1 MPSKTLYLI
10 DGHALCYRSFY
21 ALQLTTSQGQP
32 TNAVYG
38 FIQTIRKL
46 LREYKPEYLA
56 VCFDS
61 KAKTKRQELFADYK
75 IQRPSMPEGLSSQI
89 PVIKNML
96 KAYGLS
102 ICEKDGYEADDL
114 IATLAKK
121 YDAEGFEVVVVTDDK
136 DMYQLMNQHI
146 HIFSIRNDKIMSP
159 KDVQDKW
166 GFEANRIVDYLSL
179 AGDQSDN
186 IPGVKGIGEVT
197 ASKLIQ
203 EYGDLKTILKNV
215 EHIKSPS
222 VKAKL
227 TEQKDMALLSHEL
240 ATLDMDVPVEID
252 ASDIEVKDPDKVK
265 LYDMFRELEFK
276 KIAQE
281 FEVKEAPAAV
291 EIVLNNETD
300 AKVFIEKIRET
311 KRFDFLFSNEHLFI
325 SFAKNEKLIFPLNQ
339 AVLFKSLFED
349 NNILK
354 ITYQLKDA
362 IKLLHGYNIALQRPA
377 FDVLI
382 AGGLLGNV
390 SATSRVSDLVWR
402 FLKPEAVSAH
412 DEVSYLGELHT
423 AISRE
428 LNRQDLVQL
437 YQDIELP
444 LSFVLA
450 AMETKGVCLDLAWLK
465 KLSQECEQKITEL
478 TKTLYSQAGEEFN
491 LNSPKQLGV
500 ILFEKLKLPV
510 VKRTKTGYS
519 TDEEVL
525 TKLSD
530 QHEFPALLLEYRQL
544 AKLKSTYMDALPNL
558 VNQKTQCIHTCFE
571 QMGAETGRLSSKQPN
586 LQNIPIRTELG
597 RKIRAAFIASSKD
610 HVLFSADYSQIELR
624 VLAHLSGDQTLKEAF
639 INDEDIH
646 KYTASLIFDV
656 EEKDITYH
664 MRDTAKRI
672 NFGIAYGM
680 SSFGLS
686 KDLGISASDAQKFIA
701 KYFERYPLVKEYMDN
716 TIKLCEEQGYVTTLL
731 NRRRYLPDIKS
742 KNNAVRQFA
751 QRQAINTPV
760 QGAAADLMKL
770 AMIKIDEEIQK
781 KELKSRMTITVH
793 DEIVLDVPNEEVNE
807 MKNLVKKTME
817 NCLTLTVPIK
827 VSVKKGKNWLEMQEI

>member
-89 PVIKNML
+89 PVIKDML
-96 KAYGLS
+96 KAYGLA

-114 IATLAKK
+114 IATFAKK
-121 YDAEGFEVVVVTDDK
+121 FDAEGYEVVVVTDDK

-240 ATLDMDVPVEID
+240 ATLDMDVPVEIET
-252 ASDIEVKDPDKVK
+252 ADIEVKEPNKTK
-265 LYDMFRELEFK
+265 LYEMFRDLEFK

-281 FEVKEAPAAV
+281 FEVKEAPAAI
-291 EIVLNNETD
+291 EIVLNTEND
-300 AKVFIEKIRET
+300 AKVLIEKIRKT
-311 KRFDFLFSNEHLFI
+311 KQFNFLFSDEHLFI
-325 SFAKNEKLIFPLNQ
+325 SFDKNQKLIFPLTQ
-339 AVLFKSLFED
+339 AALFASLFGDE
-349 NNILK
+349 NILK
-354 ITYQLKDA
+354 VTYQLKDA
-362 IKLLHGYNIALQRPA
+362 IKLLRSYNIGLQNPA

-390 SATSRVSDLVWR
+390 SASSRVSDLVWR
-402 FLKPEAVSAH
+402 FLKPEAVASH
-412 DEVSYLGELHT
+412 DEVSYLSDLHT

-428 LNRQDLVQL
+428 LNRQDLIQL
-437 YQDIELP
+437 YRDIELP

-450 AMETKGVCLDLAWLK
+450 GMEIKGVCLDLDWLK
-465 KLSQECEQKITEL
+465 KLSQECELKINEL

-510 VKRTKTGYS
+510 IKRTKTGYS

-530 QHEFPALLLEYRQL
+530 QHAFPALLLEYRQL

-624 VLAHLSGDQTLKEAF
+624 ILAHLSGDETLKEAF

-656 EEKDITYH
+656 KEADVTYH

-680 SSFGLS
+680 SAFGLS

-701 KYFERYPLVKEYMDN
+701 KYFERYPKVKEYMDN

-781 KELKSRMTITVH
+781 NKMTSRMTITVH
-793 DEIVLDVPNEEVNE
+793 DEIVLDVPNNEVDD
-807 MKNLVKKTME
+807 MKKLVKKTME
-817 NCLTLTVPIK
+817 NCLTITVPIK
-827 VSVKKGKNWLEMQEI
+827 VSVKKGKNWLDMQEI